1 VTIHGCARVPA
12 GHLLAMKPPETTG
25 AAVPVAPPTAEDPDR
40 TVDGG
45 PAPTADPVD
54 SGRPDLVT
62 GIAIGILVERYRIA
76 PARAAVEL
84 DTLIHRHGLPAE
96 QVIDMLTGSRGESR
110 AEAGPASP
118 PLREAT
124 PGYIS
129 ADRDA
134 RGPVL
139 VFTGEVT
146 KDTVSRYRLLE
157 RPASWP
163 PHVDLRAA
171 TLLSAAALNLLRHMA
186 ERQRRLGNRLH
197 VTVTDSVV
205 RHQLLAT
212 GLNTLARISTD

>member
-1 VTIHGCARVPA
+1 MTPT
-12 GHLLAMKPPETTG
+12 ETTG
-25 AAVPVAPPTAEDPDR
+25 AAVPVAPPTDEGPDR
-40 TVDGG
+40 TADAG
-45 PAPTADPVD
+45 PAPTADPMGA
-54 SGRPDLVT
+54 GRPDLVT
-62 GIAIGILVERYRIA
+62 GIAIGILVERYRIS

-96 QVIDMLTGSRGESR
+96 QVIDMLTGSRGGSR
-110 AEAGPASP
+110 AEAGPSSRA
-118 PLREAT
+118 LREAT

-163 PHVDLRAA
+163 RHVDLRAA

-212 GLNTLARISTD
+212 GLNTLATISTE